1 MKLEKVYN
9 KLVRDNIP
17 EIIIEDNQ
25 VPVTRVLDKEEYR
38 KALEEKILE
47 EYNEVLETIGE
58 NRLKELADLLEI
70 IKSLAEL
77 ENSSLDEVLKIAKEK
92 REKRGGFSK
101 KLYLEKIIYGKADR
115 D

>member
-25 VPVTRVLDKEEYR
+25 VPVTRVLDKEEYK

-47 EYNEVLETIGE
+47 EYN
-58 NRLKELADLLEI
+58 
-70 IKSLAEL
+70 
-77 ENSSLDEVLKIAKEK
+77 
-92 REKRGGFSK
+92 
-101 KLYLEKIIYGKADR
+101 
-115 D
+115 